1 MRRGGGYPSIASTQ
15 QDRPFEDA
23 ARSVELIRQA
33 AALGRDH
40 FYPLLFDTGLAPIA
54 QDPLFREL
62 IHELAGRHVE
72 LIQSRDYP
80 TQAELASVATAHF
93 ERGEFHEAE
102 EALERAVERGG
113 LAGERFAGELE
124 SLRSL
129 RAEIEAAG
137 RLRWNPGGAPGTS
150 D

>member
-1 MRRGGGYPSIASTQ
+1 MLEATQ
-15 QDRPFEDA
+15 AAQSGDA

-62 IHELAGRHVE
+62 IHELAGRYVE

-80 TQAELASVATAHF
+80 TQAELAALATAHF
-93 ERGEFHEAE
+93 ERSEFDEAE

-113 LAGERFAGELE
+113 LAGERFAGELDG
-124 SLRSL
+124 LRSL

-137 RLRWNPGGAPGTS
+137 RLRWNPGGSPGTL